1 LRMSVVTNAE
11 HKSEYLKLFEVA
23 EELRCSEPTARR
35 RIRSGELA
43 AVKLGTGRNSR
54 SASRGRRSALGA
66 RLTPTPEGEH
76 NDAA

>member
-11 HKSEYLKLFEVA
+11 HKSEYLKVFEVA
-23 EELRCSEPTARR
+23 EELRCSEPTVRR

-43 AVKLGTGRNSR
+43 AVKLGTGRNSAIR
-54 SASRGRRSALGA
+54 IPRTALGA